1 MNNLKLGG
9 NNVKNKY
16 KLWIPRHVESL
27 TGSIMWCIIFDENVG
42 DESISGVKIKDEFI
56 TDNIETTTRDH
67 KQFDCSRK

>member
-1 MNNLKLGG
+1 MDP
-9 NNVKNKY
+9 Y
-16 KLWIPRHVESL
+16 VESL

-42 DESISGVKIKDEFI
+42 DDSISGVKIKDEFI